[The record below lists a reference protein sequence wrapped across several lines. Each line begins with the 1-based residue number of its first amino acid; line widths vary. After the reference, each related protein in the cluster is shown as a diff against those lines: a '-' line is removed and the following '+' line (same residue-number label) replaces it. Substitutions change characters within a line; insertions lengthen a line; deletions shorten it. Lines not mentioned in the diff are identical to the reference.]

1 MSHLILG
8 SRGSVLALAQ
18 VAIVKGALA
27 TFNPSLEIEVKI
39 ITTSG
44 DRRQEVK
51 AGEGSDAGLK
61 GLFTKEIQDALLNGS
76 IHAAVHSLKDL
87 PGITPPSLG
96 LAAVLP
102 RADTSDLLISPD
114 AAGPITLDALSPG
127 ARLGTGSVRRRR
139 QIEWLRPGLEIVD
152 LRGNVPTRVQ
162 RVKEGELRELPL
174 HGTVLAAAGLN
185 RLGLDLSGLS
195 VRPFAPQELL
205 PAPAQGA
212 LLVEARAGDQALIEA
227 LAGFHHP
234 LTRRLVTLERS
245 VLAGIGGGCQQPL
258 GALAVVEPDGA
269 ILLRAAYA
277 LEGEIRVAEAR
288 GEDDGALVAQVLRG
302 LGL

>member
-1 MSHLILG
+1 MRIVLG
-8 SRGSVLALAQ
+8 TRGSQLAVQQSEAMVAYLRAAGHDVVWKRFTTHGDQWLAGPLG
-18 VAIVKGALA
+18 KETGTGFFTRELEESLLA
-27 TFNPSLEIEVKI
+27 REVDMLIHSFKDVSLE
-39 ITTSG
+39 
-44 DRRQEVK
+44 RP
-51 AGEGSDAGLK
+51 AGIVTACVPLREDSA
-61 GLFTKEIQDALLNGS
+61 
-76 IHAAVHSLKDL
+76 
-87 PGITPPSLG
+87 
-96 LAAVLP
+96 
-102 RADTSDLLISPD
+102 DLLLMRPD
-114 AAGPITLDALSPG
+114 APEHPVIGTSSERRLRFLTRALPKASF
-127 ARLGTGSVRRRR
+127 TW
-139 QIEWLRPGLEIVD
+139 I
-152 LRGNVPTRVQ
+152 RGNVPTRVQ

>member
-1 MSHLILG
+1 VPLREDS
-8 SRGSVLALAQ
+8 A
-18 VAIVKGALA
+18 
-27 TFNPSLEIEVKI
+27 
-39 ITTSG
+39 
-44 DRRQEVK
+44 
-51 AGEGSDAGLK
+51 
-61 GLFTKEIQDALLNGS
+61 
-76 IHAAVHSLKDL
+76 
-87 PGITPPSLG
+87 
-96 LAAVLP
+96 
-102 RADTSDLLISPD
+102 DLLLMRPD
-114 AAGPITLDALSPG
+114 APEHPVIGTSSERRLRFLTRALPKASF
-127 ARLGTGSVRRRR
+127 TW
-139 QIEWLRPGLEIVD
+139 I
-152 LRGNVPTRVQ
+152 RGNVPTRVQ